1 MLKNTPF
8 FKVVEE
14 EEGVSSNKKYIYS
27 YNVEFRV
34 QDDAGGFK
42 AIRTYN
48 HILALTSPVFEQ
60 QFFGSLS
67 SSRNSG
73 DSTQDNKME
82 VVNIQGVPFN
92 VFKDFIEL
100 IGSGNVN
107 IVEKSEDFD
116 HLFEMLRLADM
127 YQVLDVVDL
136 VKARIAKV
144 KITLA
149 DVVKAAIVSEKY
161 KDLLNFEDVCAR
173 LYIRCAGVLHD
184 GCPAGLDV
192 FRFISSN
199 QYNVKLVKSL
209 VYKEYWNILCFSL
222 TIYFLTVFLN

>member
-1 MLKNTPF
+1 MPMLKNTPF

-14 EEGVSSNKKYIYS
+14 EEGVSSNKEDDIYS

-42 AIRTYN
+42 AIRTYKN
-48 HILALTSPVFEQ
+48 ILALTSPVFKE
-60 QFFGSLS
+60 QFFGVLS
-67 SSRNSG
+67 SSKNSG
-73 DSTQDNKME
+73 DSTQENKME

-92 VFKDFIEL
+92 VFKHFIEL

-107 IVEKSEDFD
+107 IVDKSEDFD
-116 HLFEMLRLADM
+116 YLFEMLRLADM

-149 DVVKAAIVSEKY
+149 DVVKAASVSEKY
-161 KDLLNFEDVCAR
+161 KDLLNFEDVCER
-173 LYIRCAGVLHD
+173 LYRRCAGILHD
-184 GCPAGLDV
+184 GCPAGLDLIK
-192 FRFISSN
+192 FISLN
-199 QYNVKLVKSL
+199 KDNVELVNSL
-209 VYKEYWNILCFSL
+209 MYKEYWNNTLF
-222 TIYFLTVFLN
+222 

>member
-1 MLKNTPF
+1 MLKGIAL

-14 EEGVSSNKKYIYS
+14 EEEVSGKEGDDDL

-42 AIRTYN
+42 AIRTN
-48 HILALTSPVFEQ
+48 KAILAFTSPVFKQ

-67 SSRNSG
+67 SSKNSG

-82 VVNIQGVPFN
+82 GVNIQGFTFN

-100 IGSGNVN
+100 ISSRNVN
-107 IVEKSEDFD
+107 IVNKSEDFD

-127 YQVLDVVDL
+127 HQVLDLVDL

-161 KDLLNFEDVCAR
+161 KDLLNFEDVCEGLIR
-173 LYIRCAGVLHD
+173 RCAGVVHD
-184 GCPAGLDV
+184 SCPAGLDLS
-192 FRFISSN
+192 RFISSN
-199 QYNVKLVKSL
+199 KDNVELVISL
-209 VYKEYWNILCFSL
+209 VHKEYWNNNTLF
-222 TIYFLTVFLN
+222 